1 MISILALTVCS
12 AVCVSAAPISA
23 QPQRQTNTVK
33 TSPFAYYTVHVGTNA
48 LWSGWQYNY
57 HESLGFIEAGTG
69 THVERSV
76 SNVLSANLAWQ
87 ASSVYYETSVAS
99 VGIQFRLAGKI
110 TPQQWQSLSQTPV
123 TIRTTVPYCLKTSS
137 GGAARLVLEPAD
149 WYYGF
154 YPIASVQGRTVCGVG
169 TTEARLT
176 LGNVVQETSSGSGI
190 YAEVIQVFLTRSWVG
205 PSA

>member
-48 LWSGWQYNY
+48 LWSGWRSNY

-69 THVERSV
+69 TRVERSV
-76 SNVLSANLAWQ
+76 SNVLSANLAWR
-87 ASSVYYETSVAS
+87 ASSVSTRRAS
-99 VGIQFRLAGKI
+99 PLLASSSAFAGKI
-110 TPQQWQSLSQTPV
+110 TPQRWQSLSQAPV

-149 WYYGF
+149 W
-154 YPIASVQGRTVCGVG
+154 
-169 TTEARLT
+169 
-176 LGNVVQETSSGSGI
+176 
-190 YAEVIQVFLTRSWVG
+190 
-205 PSA
+205 